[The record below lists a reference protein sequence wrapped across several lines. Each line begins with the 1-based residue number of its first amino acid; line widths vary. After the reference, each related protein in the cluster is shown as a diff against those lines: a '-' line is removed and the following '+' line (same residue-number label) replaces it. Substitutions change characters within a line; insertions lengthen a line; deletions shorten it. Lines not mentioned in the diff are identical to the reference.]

1 MKGKTRSMNKL
12 LPNFR
17 SIQCIISTLLLCIC
31 QTSYMLLHISA
42 SMSCGRQNFSP
53 CVMWRS
59 SSLYVDEGG
68 SGYHTSA
75 PYGYQDAQNATVV
88 GTVTGNKPTI
98 ASLNA
103 KLAQLKKNLKNHRA
117 TTQGSTGLKQ
127 EADARLESSL
137 SQEIKDT
144 EIMLIQME
152 HADAKKNAMAEHA
165 AAPEPK
171 TKI

>member
-1 MKGKTRSMNKL
+1 L
-12 LPNFR
+12 
-17 SIQCIISTLLLCIC
+17 
-31 QTSYMLLHISA
+31 
-42 SMSCGRQNFSP
+42 
-53 CVMWRS
+53 
-59 SSLYVDEGG
+59 DEGG

-75 PYGYQDAQNATVV
+75 PYGYQDAQNETVV

-98 ASLNA
+98 ASLKT

-137 SQEIKDT
+137 SQEIKDI

-165 AAPEPK
+165 AASEPK

>member
-1 MKGKTRSMNKL
+1 M
-12 LPNFR
+12 
-17 SIQCIISTLLLCIC
+17 
-31 QTSYMLLHISA
+31 
-42 SMSCGRQNFSP
+42 
-53 CVMWRS
+53 
-59 SSLYVDEGG
+59 YVDKGG
-68 SGYHTSA
+68 SGYHTST

-103 KLAQLKKNLKNHRA
+103 KLAQLKKNLKIHRA
-117 TTQGSTGLKQ
+117 TTQGSIGLKQ
-127 EADARLESSL
+127 KADARLESSL